1 MSDST
6 STTEGKMTWTVPN
19 AGLECQTW
27 YKITGNLKS
36 NTRPLVIL
44 HGGPGVPSDY
54 LFPLSFLSFHYYIP
68 VLIYDQIGSGR
79 STHFPDKMGD
89 TEFWTEQLFL
99 DELKALLQHLNIYDD
114 YDLLGHSWGGMLGSR
129 HASRQPGGLKHLI
142 IMSSPASMD
151 DWIKAQE
158 AHRRKLP
165 QNVQD
170 ALDRC
175 EKEGKTDSKEYQ
187 DAVNVYYSHHLCRVS
202 PMPELLQQSFAGL
215 EQDPTVYFTM
225 NGPNEFFI
233 TGSMKTWSILDEA
246 SKISTPT
253 LLLNGA
259 YDEAADSVIYPF
271 FKSIPHVKWVQFANS
286 SHMSH
291 LEEPERFSSTV
302 VSFIRE

>member
-1 MSDST
+1 MIVTYCTKTYSQANLPKTSLRGYSILHLPIHSHCSLLFIHSLSSRANMSAST

-19 AGLECQTW
+19 AGLESQTW

-225 NGPNEFFI
+225 
-233 TGSMKTWSILDEA
+233 SA
-246 SKISTPT
+246 TP
-253 LLLNGA
+253 LIH
-259 YDEAADSVIYPF
+259 ADQLTCYVPQE
-271 FKSIPHVKWVQFANS
+271 WTQ
-286 SHMSH
+286 
-291 LEEPERFSSTV
+291 
-302 VSFIRE
+302 

>member
-1 MSDST
+1 
-6 STTEGKMTWTVPN
+6 
-19 AGLECQTW
+19 
-27 YKITGNLKS
+27 
-36 NTRPLVIL
+36 
-44 HGGPGVPSDY
+44 
-54 LFPLSFLSFHYYIP
+54 
-68 VLIYDQIGSGR
+68 
-79 STHFPDKMGD
+79 MGD

-187 DAVNVYYSHHLCRVS
+187 DAVNVYYSHHLCRLS
-202 PMPELLQQSFAGL
+202 PMPELLQLSFAGL

-225 NGPNEFFI
+225 
-233 TGSMKTWSILDEA
+233 SA
-246 SKISTPT
+246 TP
-253 LLLNGA
+253 LI
-259 YDEAADSVIYPF
+259 YADQLTCYVPQE
-271 FKSIPHVKWVQFANS
+271 WTQ
-286 SHMSH
+286 
-291 LEEPERFSSTV
+291 
-302 VSFIRE
+302 